1 MKNLETFN
9 LYEGDPWEWNR
20 WNYGT
25 RSENELAQDAIIQY
39 PETQRDF
46 VVLGIP
52 GEEAILK
59 KKSDNSLWVLDV
71 TDISDDFEDY
81 LYQYVADGDESERAE
96 GYEVEEYA
104 SIATDIFK
112 NKNYLKGKGAW
123 EDRDG
128 WVRLFEIDLPLAEVL
143 IEDYVDHSRQR
154 DRKYSL
160 STSDMNEYKK
170 AASVLS
176 KAFPEA

>member
-1 MKNLETFN
+1 M
-9 LYEGDPWEWNR
+9 
-20 WNYGT
+20 
-25 RSENELAQDAIIQY
+25 AQDAIIQY
-39 PETQRDF
+39 PETKRDF

-143 IEDYVDHSRQR
+143 IEDYADHSRQR
-154 DRKYSL
+154 DRRYSL
-160 STSDMNEYKK
+160 GRIEMDEYKK

>member
-9 LYEGDPWEWNR
+9 LYEGDPW
-20 WNYGT
+20 NYGT
-25 RSENELAQDAIIQY
+25 RAENEQVEAAIIQY
-39 PETQRDF
+39 PETKRDF

-81 LYQYVADGDESERAE
+81 LYQYVADADESERAE

-154 DRKYSL
+154 NRKYSL